1 MGKLEGKVAIV
12 TGASRGI
19 GKGVAIL
26 FASEGAKVV
35 VCGRTLSEGDHALK
49 GSLNTTVSEI
59 ERAGGAA
66 LAVKGDISSEESCAH
81 IVQAARETWGP
92 VDVLV
97 NNAMWTNFAPIKDM
111 ALKRWILGFAVN
123 VQGPFMLSQKVL
135 PDMIERRCGAIV
147 NISSNGAIGPG
158 RGPYAAPGQA
168 WWDT

>member
-1 MGKLEGKVAIV
+1 MQPLTGKNQKFGIITGCDDCWTKPGTSIMGKLEGKVAIV

-35 VCGRTLSEGDHALK
+35 VCGRTLSEGDHPLK

-59 ERAGGAA
+59 QRAGGAA

-81 IVQAARETWGP
+81 IVQAARQTWGP

-97 NNAMWTNFAPIKDM
+97 NNAMCSRI
-111 ALKRWILGFAVN
+111 
-123 VQGPFMLSQKVL
+123 
-135 PDMIERRCGAIV
+135 
-147 NISSNGAIGPG
+147 
-158 RGPYAAPGQA
+158 
-168 WWDT
+168 